1 MADFPKLIPA
11 FTIQVALDQTA
22 PISSTLT
29 FAPFLSSGGSIVSDP
44 SYPIQVDAALEHGAD
59 YITLSRDGRYVKLD
73 VQSLARDARTGGLL
87 RFTYTGKVAM
97 GGAAGKVLRG
107 EAGAAT
113 TGFGDAFVEFQTG
126 SEELKAIEEKVYVG
140 SGRFVLETGKP
151 VIVEYKVSEV
161 SA

>member
-1 MADFPKLIPA
+1 MPLFNPTPLPFPSLPTTRLETLISNQP
-11 FTIQVALDQTA
+11 TNHPTPHIQVALDQTA

-29 FAPFLSSGGSIVSDP
+29 FAPFLSAGGSIVSDP

-113 TGFGDAFVEFQTG
+113 TGFGDACEFLG
-126 SEELKAIEEKVYVG
+126 SFSPACFLVCK
-140 SGRFVLETGKP
+140 S
-151 VIVEYKVSEV
+151 VSE
-161 SA
+161 